1 MGEIPTTG
9 CLALQA
15 EDRDPL
21 AWSAALCASL
31 SLLWVRVQEKVGHL
45 WVSVSVSPTP
55 QLQLQDLT
63 HSRRSVNILKHQ
75 STVKF

>member
-1 MGEIPTTG
+1 MGEIPTIG

-15 EDRDPL
+15 EERDAL
-21 AWSAALCASL
+21 AWSAAVCASL

-45 WVSVSVSPTP
+45 WVSVSVSPT
-55 QLQLQDLT
+55 QLQPQDLT
-63 HSRRSVNILKHQ
+63 HSRHSVNILKHQ